1 MNSIKKEKD
10 ELRAKY
16 LAARREMD
24 ESVRRGRDAAVCK
37 SAVGLMS
44 FRYAEYVLLYAAK
57 DCEICVDEIA
67 KEAWARG
74 KKVAFP
80 RCDKATH
87 TMKYHIVSSLDELSV
102 DSYGIEEPSPDAPVY
117 DPAHDVGSAVC
128 FVPGLLYDKSGF
140 RLGYGKG
147 FYDRY
152 LSGLQGNI
160 IGVVY
165 SDFIVPTVPIG
176 KYDVSLNILLTE
188 KGVVVT
194 GEN

>member
-16 LAARREMD
+16 LATRAAMDGEVRHARD
-24 ESVRRGRDAAVCK
+24 SAVCRY
-37 SAVGLMS
+37 AVGLMS

-57 DCEICVDEIA
+57 DNEISVNEIA
-67 KEAWARG
+67 AEAWRLG

-87 TMKYHIVSSLDELSV
+87 TMKYHVVSSLDELAV
-102 DSYGIEEPSPDAPVY
+102 DSYGILEPSESAPVY
-117 DPAHDVGSAVC
+117 DPSVEKGSAVC
-128 FVPGLLYDKSGF
+128 FVPGLLYDKYGY

-152 LSGLQGNI
+152 LSEFSGCK

-165 SDFIVPTVPIG
+165 SDYIMPQVPRGRFDVTV
-176 KYDVSLNILLTE
+176 DVLLTE
-188 KGVVVT
+188 NGVKPVKK
-194 GEN
+194 